1 MKIYFW
7 LCCMALMMLTPFP
20 ISACAGDD
28 DPLGNVLLAEEKT
41 PPDRLP
47 EYWLGIQFRPAFPAL
62 IAQLHLPEH
71 QGIVVEAVVPD
82 GPAAKAGLAQ
92 YDVVLKADDKKISDV
107 SDLRKAVE
115 AAKDKEM
122 KLEIIR
128 EGQAKT
134 ITVAP
139 AKRPEEARLPAP
151 PPGSDFEAF
160 RKWIEQF
167 PPGGAFSQQGP
178 MQFRFFRPGVILPHG
193 APVHPPLPGNMS
205 ISITKTGDKPADI
218 VVKMGDEKWEVSE
231 KDLDK
236 LPEKVRPYVDRML
249 GLAASSGAGAVRWIP
264 EVTPSSPPEPGA
276 PPGPDGA
283 GSPGFGK
290 FFFGTGPNMNVPP
303 GDNLE
308 RRIEK
313 RLDEMKQHIE
323 KLENELHMRH
333 QDAKTPEPG
342 QTPEKNKEEPQE
354 KTAL

>member
-1 MKIYFW
+1 MRKAFW
-7 LCCMALMMLTPFP
+7 LSCLSLLTLFPFSLP
-20 ISACAGDD
+20 TCAAADD
-28 DPLGNVLLAEEKT
+28 EPLGNALLAEEKS

-47 EYWLGIQFRPAFPAL
+47 EYWLGVKLRIDD
-62 IAQLHLPEH
+62 
-71 QGIVVEAVVPD
+71 QGIVIQEVVPD
-82 GPAAKAGLAQ
+82 SPAAKAGFAQ
-92 YDVVLKADDKKISDV
+92 YDVIVKANDKKIADV
-107 SDLRKAVE
+107 SDLLQAVE

-128 EGQAKT
+128 DGQPKT
-134 ITVAP
+134 IAVTP
-139 AKRPEEARLPAP
+139 AKRPEEARLAVP

-160 RKWIEQF
+160 RKWIEQLS
-167 PPGGAFSQQGP
+167 PGDGFGRQGP
-178 MQFRFFRPGVILPHG
+178 MQFRFFRPGVILPRG

-218 VVKMGDEKWEVSE
+218 AVKMGDEKWEVSE

-249 GLAASSGAGAVRWIP
+249 GLAASSGAGAMRWIP
-264 EVTPSSPPEPGA
+264 EIAPSAPPGPGT

-283 GSPGFGK
+283 GAPGFGGS
-290 FFFGTGPNMNVPP
+290 FFGPGPGMNVPP
-303 GDNLE
+303 GDNLD

-313 RLDEMKQHIE
+313 RLDEMMRHIE

-333 QDAKTPEPG
+333 QDAKMPEPE
-342 QTPEKNKEEPQE
+342 QTPEKNKEEPRE